1 MIVWSP
7 SDRLI
12 SCQDLAGFL
21 FEMIWDFFW
30 YNDANQLS
38 IQLLGRDPEMG
49 TEGANLLPYG
59 TEQLAKLS
67 GKWTLQNRTSGESP
81 DTEGA

>member
-1 MIVWSP
+1 
-7 SDRLI
+7 
-12 SCQDLAGFL
+12 
-21 FEMIWDFFW
+21 
-30 YNDANQLS
+30 
-38 IQLLGRDPEMG
+38 MG